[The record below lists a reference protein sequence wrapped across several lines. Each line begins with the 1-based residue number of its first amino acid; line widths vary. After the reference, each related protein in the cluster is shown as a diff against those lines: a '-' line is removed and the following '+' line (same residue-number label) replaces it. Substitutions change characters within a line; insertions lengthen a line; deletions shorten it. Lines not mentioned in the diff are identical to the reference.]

1 MPIIQQRMDFEV
13 PTPRDIMQPF
23 EKSALGLHIPFTWS
37 TAERKKANRS
47 TFVKYTHFW
56 KAVTPDLIYVYI

>member
-1 MPIIQQRMDFEV
+1 MPIIQQRVDFEV

-37 TAERKKANRS
+37 TAERQKANCSR
-47 TFVKYTHFW
+47 FVKYTHFC
-56 KAVTPDLIYVYI
+56 KPVTPALIYVYI